1 VSKDVRKGVSPSQF
15 QSRASDATAKMEKAE
30 MEMEIH
36 KSIESKMSKMDSLQA
51 VVDNIEDEMGV
62 FRAEMEAN
70 S

>member
-1 VSKDVRKGVSPSQF
+1 
-15 QSRASDATAKMEKAE
+15 

-51 VVDNIEDEMGV
+51 VVENIEDEMGV
-62 FRAEMEAN
+62 FRAEMDAN